1 MSTFGS
7 NKLHPLEIEDARLAA
22 FKASELQ
29 KKVEEKI
36 RAASADLAN
45 KERVYRR
52 DLTVRILEL
61 KAEGVAITACDTIAR
76 GEEKIAR
83 LRYERDVARGYL
95 ESMKQSAFRRGAD
108 RRDVNLLL
116 EWSMRRDLRVDT
128 APPEGIAA

>member
-1 MSTFGS
+1 MSFGV

-29 KKVEEKI
+29 REVENKI

-45 KERVYRR
+45 KERIYRR
-52 DLTVRILEL
+52 DLTKRILEL
-61 KAEGVAITACDTIAR
+61 HAEGMAITACDGIAR

-83 LRYERDVARGYL
+83 LRYERDVAEGYL

-116 EWSMRRDLRVDT
+116 DWSMRRDLRTDT
-128 APPEGIAA
+128 PPPEGHG